1 MKHLF
6 PWALPRNRQLR
17 RYHLTTTKAGNF
29 SDRKNANIE
38 QLIYFF
44 ISQMSLVCRQDAL
57 AIRTTR
63 SHWSE
68 VIPALGEEDADGDDD
83 EDEGGEEKEKAE
95 RLAHHHR
102 RPPLPL
108 LPA

>member
-1 MKHLF
+1 
-6 PWALPRNRQLR
+6 
-17 RYHLTTTKAGNF
+17 
-29 SDRKNANIE
+29 
-38 QLIYFF
+38 
-44 ISQMSLVCRQDAL
+44 MSLVCRRDAL

-83 EDEGGEEKEKAE
+83 EDEGGEEEEEAE
-95 RLAHHHR
+95 GLAHHHR

-108 LPA
+108 LPAQLRLAPLAQSERAT

>member
-1 MKHLF
+1 MYLDSSCFHLF
-6 PWALPRNRQLR
+6 FHHLVRQ
-17 RYHLTTTKAGNF
+17 KI
-29 SDRKNANIE
+29 ANIE
-38 QLIYFF
+38 QLFYLF
-44 ISQMSLVCRQDAL
+44 ISQMSLVCRRDAL

-83 EDEGGEEKEKAE
+83 EDEGGEKEQEAE

>member
-1 MKHLF
+1 
-6 PWALPRNRQLR
+6 
-17 RYHLTTTKAGNF
+17 
-29 SDRKNANIE
+29 
-38 QLIYFF
+38 
-44 ISQMSLVCRQDAL
+44 MSLVCRRDAL

-83 EDEGGEEKEKAE
+83 EDEGGEKEEEAKG
-95 RLAHHHR
+95 LAHHHR

-108 LPA
+108 LPAQLRLAPLAQSERAAQHLSWSRWRRKRSAVREVGVRGACL